1 MDPKSLHHV
10 VCSSDVIPMWLGEV
24 QESRYLDMDSIDQ
37 MIRTE
42 KPSISAGASSY

>member
-1 MDPKSLHHV
+1 MDPKSLHNV

-24 QESRYLDMDSIDQ
+24 QESRYLDMDSTDQ

-42 KPSISAGASSY
+42 KPSISAGAPSY